1 MSPSRAISS
10 RWDPIG
16 SPQRPAG
23 PPELRDR
30 SAKSRQLEG
39 GGRLDSRLAAT
50 VGAYQRERAVS
61 ALTHGADDP
70 SSLPLRMPADE
81 LEDVG
86 GRGTLDDHA
95 EAATARQV
103 QRIGLEPLGGDP
115 CLASHRQAMLFQFD
129 RHAGG
134 ARELVEDRGKPA
146 AQEIAHAV
154 DLRRVVLQHVPHKAP
169 ERRAVAGDSL
179 SRVETLTE

>member
-10 RWDPIG
+10 RWGLIG
-16 SPQRPAG
+16 SPQRPTD
-23 PPELRDR
+23 PPELRAR

-39 GGRLDSRLAAT
+39 GWRLDSRLAAT

-95 EAATARQV
+95 DAARTGQV
-103 QRIGLEPLGGDP
+103 QRIHPETLGRQSRLTLDG
-115 CLASHRQAMLFQFD
+115 QAML
-129 RHAGG
+129 
-134 ARELVEDRGKPA
+134 
-146 AQEIAHAV
+146 
-154 DLRRVVLQHVPHKAP
+154 LQL
-169 ERRAVAGDSL
+169 D
-179 SRVETLTE
+179 